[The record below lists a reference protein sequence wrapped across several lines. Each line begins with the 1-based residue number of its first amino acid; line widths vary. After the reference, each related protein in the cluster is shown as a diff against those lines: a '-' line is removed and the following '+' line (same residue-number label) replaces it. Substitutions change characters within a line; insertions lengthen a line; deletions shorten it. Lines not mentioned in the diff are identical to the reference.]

1 MIEKNIFINIKKIS
15 KRGLIL
21 PSIFIL
27 LIVILFCTISFDDIF
42 LPPSIKTTK
51 NVDTLYKQDTEYI
64 EYNIEKLYY
73 TNYDYVVNNKI
84 LGYYYYSIVDSKCTF
99 VLLSAKT
106 IESPKEVLTDYKGK
120 AKLTPP
126 DSIHKQMLTLLA
138 KDINWTVEGITSAS
152 SVVIVNELA
161 YHEFG
166 YFLLLI
172 TIMIIFAISI
182 YLIIIHIIFYNHPE
196 LYPTCLK
203 LKKYGDVFVLVEK
216 VEHELQNNVVIKSGN
231 TYITENFFIDIS
243 YFSLIIVPIEQI
255 VWAYEHT
262 KWRKFLWVKLKLSYT
277 LNIVAKNKVKVI
289 SHENTKDNI
298 DFMLDLIHRKHPLIL
313 IGFSKE
319 NKEKA
324 KKLY

>member
-1 MIEKNIFINIKKIS
+1 MIENNIFITIKKIC

-27 LIVILFCTISFDDIF
+27 LIVILFSIISFDDIF

-51 NVDTLYKQDTEYI
+51 NVDTLYKQDTKYI

-84 LGYYYYSIVDSKCTF
+84 LGYYYYAIVDSKCTF
-99 VLLSAKT
+99 VLLSVKT
-106 IESPKEVLTDYKGK
+106 IESPKEVLTDNKGK

-126 DSIHKQMLTLLA
+126 DSVHKQMLTLLS
-138 KDINWTVEGITSAS
+138 KDINWTIEGITSAS
-152 SVVIVNELA
+152 SSVIVNELA

-172 TIMIIFAISI
+172 TIMIILAISI
-182 YLIIIHIIFYNHPE
+182 YLIIIHIVFYLHPE
-196 LYPTCLK
+196 LYPHCNK
-203 LKKYGDVFVLVEK
+203 LKKYGDIFVLLGK

-262 KWRKFLWVKLKLSYT
+262 KWRKFLWIKLKLSYT

-298 DFMLDLIHRKHPLIL
+298 DSMLDLIHRKHPLIL